1 MKIKTKILA
10 TKEGTFL
17 VVKYYNIMEGLWLEL
32 DYYQNFKIECSKDAT
47 MLQKFV
53 EREMIFEFLIWLNV
67 EFDQVWVSV
76 LGKESSPILN
86 EVFSIIWAEKG
97 WRIVVLALGP
107 QMAPL
112 WFPQSWMIGIRK
124 LIVRDWVVIEKV
136 GRMNFPNHPTMMEC
150 GVHTIRNLAV
160 WKRLVGNFMG
170 ILVGMVA
177 LRVSSHKVK
186 HTWQMWKITLIRNQV
201 SMVQKLGA

>member
-53 EREMIFEFLIWLNV
+53 EREMIFEFLIGLNV

-112 WFPQSWMIGIRK
+112 WFPQSWMIGIQ
-124 LIVRDWVVIEKV
+124 
-136 GRMNFPNHPTMMEC
+136 N
-150 GVHTIRNLAV
+150 
-160 WKRLVGNFMG
+160 
-170 ILVGMVA
+170 
-177 LRVSSHKVK
+177 
-186 HTWQMWKITLIRNQV
+186 
-201 SMVQKLGA
+201 